1 MTKEEKRLI
10 IEQAAN
16 EYLVTPENER
26 SLTKLGAKYKIDRRT
41 ISKYLKDNGYEII
54 NAQNRC
60 RIDETVFDAI
70 DSEEKAYWLG
80 FLYADGNIN
89 SKEYKLEINLCA
101 NDWQHLKKFQDFLKY
116 TENKVR
122 ISPNYGYKGSNDICR
137 FSVRNKHIWEALNS
151 KGCVPK
157 KSLVLT
163 FPDKS
168 IFANKSLI
176 FDFIRGYCD
185 GDGTLGI
192 YPVDG
197 NPNHLR
203 ENLGFVGTES
213 FLQNIVEILEEYAK
227 VCPKKDNKSF
237 KISYTDLKARKVAR
251 MLYENST
258 IYLDRKY
265 QIYKQFCQHE
275 EESSLKKSSKI
286 GESCDAN
293 TEVSSVITKG
303 TETPQS
309 VVGE

>member
-26 SLTKLGAKYKIDRRT
+26 SLTKLGTKYKIDRRT
-41 ISKYLKDNGYEII
+41 ISKYLKDNGYEVI

-60 RIDETVFDAI
+60 RIDETVFDTI
-70 DSEEKAYWLG
+70 DTEEKAYWLG
-80 FLYADGNIN
+80 FLYADGNLN

-116 TENKVR
+116 TEDKVR
-122 ISPNYGYKGSNDICR
+122 ISPNYGYKGSDDICR

-151 KGCVPK
+151 KGCTPR
-157 KSLVLT
+157 KSLTLT
-163 FPDKS
+163 FPDKA
-168 IFANKSLI
+168 IFSDKKLI

-192 YPVDG
+192 YPVAG
-197 NPNHLR
+197 SINHLR

-213 FLQNIVEILEEYAK
+213 FLQSIVEFLGEYTK
-227 VCPKKDNKSF
+227 VCPKKDNKAF
-237 KISYTDLKARKVAR
+237 KISYSDLKARKVAR
-251 MLYENST
+251 MLYENAT

-293 TEVSSVITKG
+293 TEVSSVISKG

>member
-16 EYLVTPENER
+16 EYLATPENER
-26 SLTKLGAKYKIDRRT
+26 SLTKLGTKYKIDRRT
-41 ISKYLKDNGYEII
+41 ISKYLKDNGYEVI

-60 RIDETVFDAI
+60 RIDETVFDTI
-70 DSEEKAYWLG
+70 DTEEKAYWLG
-80 FLYADGNIN
+80 FLYADGNLN

-122 ISPNYGYKGSNDICR
+122 ISPNYGYKGSNDVCR

-151 KGCVPK
+151 KGCTPR
-157 KSLVLT
+157 KSLTLT
-163 FPDKS
+163 FPNIS
-168 IFANKSLI
+168 IFSNKKLI

-192 YPVDG
+192 YPVNG
-197 NPNHLR
+197 NISLR
-203 ENLGFVGTES
+203 EYLGFIGTES
-213 FLQNIVEILEEYAK
+213 FLQSIVEFLGEYTK
-227 VCPKKDNKSF
+227 VCPKKDNKAF
-237 KISYTDLKARKVAR
+237 KISYSDLKARKVAR
-251 MLYENST
+251 MLYENAT
-258 IYLDRKY
+258 TYLDRKY

-286 GESCDAN
+286 GEGCDAN
-293 TEVSSVITKG
+293 TEVSSVISKG
-303 TETPQS
+303 TETP
-309 VVGE
+309 

>member
-1 MTKEEKRLI
+1 MTKEEKRKI
-10 IEQAAN
+10 IEIAAN
-16 EYLVTPENER
+16 EYLETPENER

-41 ISKYLKDNGYEII
+41 ISKFLKNNGYEVI

-60 RIDETVFDAI
+60 RIDETVFDTI
-70 DSEEKAYWLG
+70 DTEEKAYWLG

-101 NDWQHLKKFQDFLKY
+101 NDWKHLKKFQDFLKY
-116 TENKVR
+116 TEDKVR
-122 ISPNYGYKGSNDICR
+122 ISPNYGYKGTNDVCR

-151 KGCVPK
+151 KGCTPR
-157 KSLVLT
+157 KSLTLT
-163 FPDKS
+163 FPDES
-168 IFANKSLI
+168 IFSNKKLI

-192 YPVDG
+192 YPKG
-197 NPNHLR
+197 NSNCLR

-213 FLQNIVEILEEYAK
+213 FLQSITEFLGEYTK
-227 VCPKKDNKSF
+227 VCPKKDNKAF
-237 KISYTDLKARKVAR
+237 KISYSDLKARKVAR
-251 MLYENST
+251 ILYENAAV
-258 IYLDRKY
+258 YLDRKY

-286 GESCDAN
+286 GEGCDAN

-303 TETPQS
+303 TETP
-309 VVGE
+309 

>member
-1 MTKEEKRLI
+1 MYDKRRKRLI

-26 SLTKLGAKYKIDRRT
+26 SLTKLGTKYKIDRRT
-41 ISKYLKDNGYEII
+41 ISKYLKDNGYEVI

-60 RIDETVFDAI
+60 RIDETVFDII
-70 DSEEKAYWLG
+70 DTEEKAYWLG

-116 TENKVR
+116 TEDKIR
-122 ISPNYGYKGSNDICR
+122 ISPNYD
-137 FSVRNKHIWEALNS
+137 S

-168 IFANKSLI
+168 IFSNKNLI

-192 YPVDG
+192 YPING
-197 NPNHLR
+197 NTNRLR

-213 FLQNIVEILEEYAK
+213 FLQNIVEVLGEYTK
-227 VCPKKDNKSF
+227 VCTKKDNKAF
-237 KISYTDLKARKVAR
+237 KISYSDLKARKVAR
-251 MLYENST
+251 MLYENAT

-293 TEVSSVITKG
+293 TEVSSEITKG
-303 TETPQS
+303 SETPQS